1 MSEVFEKA
9 KKVKVA
15 SEQLKL
21 STTEE
26 KNIALSLIAKAL
38 SQRKDEILKNNQID
52 VKQARNNGLKES
64 LIDRLFLNEKR
75 LEEMI
80 DCCDRIEQFDDP
92 IGSVISSWKSK
103 GLRISKVRVPIGA
116 IGIIYES
123 RPNVTVETVI
133 LSLKAG
139 NSILLRGGRDALRT
153 NIAIV
158 EALKKGLENSSIP
171 DYTVEIIEDTNRE
184 LVHEMLHLNEFL
196 SLIIPRG
203 GHSLIK
209 FVTENSAVP
218 VLETGVGNCHI
229 FVDESANLEKS
240 VEVIDNAKTQRPGT
254 CNAVEKVLV
263 HKNISNIFLPL
274 LFERLKG
281 KNVEVRGCKRTCE
294 IIKAFPANND
304 DWGEEYLDYILAIKI
319 VDSIEDAITHILR
332 YSSGHSEAILTENIR
347 SADKFAGNIDSAA
360 VYINASTRFTDGGQ
374 FGFGGEMGIS
384 TQKLH
389 ARGPIGLEELTS
401 YKYVIIGNYEVRG

>member
-9 KKVKVA
+9 KKVKDA
-15 SEQLKL
+15 SELLKL

-26 KNIALSLIAKAL
+26 KNIALSLIAEAL
-38 SQRKDEILKNNQID
+38 HQSKDEILKNNEID
-52 VKQARNNGLKES
+52 VKKAKNKGLKES
-64 LIDRLFLNEKR
+64 LIDRLLLNEKR

-80 DCCDRIEQFDDP
+80 EACNRIEHFDDP
-92 IGSVISSWKSK
+92 IGSFISSWKSK
-103 GLRISKVRVPIGA
+103 GLRISKVRVPIGS

-133 LSLKAG
+133 LSLKVG
-139 NSILLRGGRDALRT
+139 NSILLRGGSDALRT

-158 EALKKGLENSSIP
+158 EAIKKGLENSSIP
-171 DYTVEIIEDTNRE
+171 DNSVELIEDTNRE
-184 LVHEMLHLNEFL
+184 LVNEMLHLNKFL

-203 GHSLIK
+203 GYSLIK

-229 FVDESANLEKS
+229 FVDENANLEKS
-240 VEVIDNAKTQRPGT
+240 IEVIDNAKTQRPGT
-254 CNAVEKVLV
+254 CNSVEKVLV
-263 HKNISNIFLPL
+263 HKNIAKDFLPM
-274 LFERLKG
+274 LFERLTE
-281 KNVEVRGCKRTCE
+281 KNVIVRGCRRTCE

-304 DWGEEYLDYILAIKI
+304 DWSEEYLDYILAIKV
-319 VDSIEDAITHILR
+319 VDSIDDAINHIHN
-332 YSSGHSEAILTENIR
+332 YSSGHSEAILTENIE
-347 SADKFAGNIDSAA
+347 SATKFVDFIDSAA
-360 VYINASTRFTDGGQ
+360 VYVNASTRFTDGGQ

-401 YKYVIIGNYEVRG
+401 YKYVITGNYEVRG